1 MQDMNGALD
10 PLHEGGI
17 VSLRGTQRLC
27 FPLKDISDGLDR
39 SAGYKLVE
47 DLMLEQ
53 VGPCSI
59 LEFIQSSF
67 KEGCQLL
74 RGMDRHGDGK
84 TMGAVT
90 PPITAGPE
98 AEVNRCTR
106 NEPPGRPGSAHTCP
120 LDPLE
125 TNCGPKTYSSPEA
138 RRAPRSADI
147 KAVALPNFAE
157 PVFQDYLWTVPLV
170 SPQFVPSCFFF
181 FPP

>member
-1 MQDMNGALD
+1 MNGALD
-10 PLHEGGI
+10 PLHEGGV

-84 TMGAVT
+84 TMSAVT

-106 NEPPGRPGSAHTCP
+106 NEPPGRPGSAHTPLKQTAGRRHTHRLKPAGHLAQPISKPSPCP
-120 LDPLE
+120 
-125 TNCGPKTYSSPEA
+125 TSPN
-138 RRAPRSADI
+138 PFFKLSI
-147 KAVALPNFAE
+147 
-157 PVFQDYLWTVPLV
+157 DYLWTVPLV